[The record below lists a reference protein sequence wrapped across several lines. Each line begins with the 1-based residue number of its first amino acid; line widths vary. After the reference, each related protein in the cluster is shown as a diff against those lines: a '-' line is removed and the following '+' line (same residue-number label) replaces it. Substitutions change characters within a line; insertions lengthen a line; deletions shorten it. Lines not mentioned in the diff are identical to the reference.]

1 MQMCLQSYRDGKICR
16 GIIQSPSPS
25 EHCDKQFEY
34 FAARHIDRETIEE
47 YVLLESNEVTG
58 EPMSR
63 YSDGTMR
70 DKSLTQMKPD
80 VFFFLCF
87 TGRKQK
93 KKISHFHT
101 IYVHQTRN
109 FTRNKDYIGNER
121 STNYFTNTTMQS
133 TNKFH

>member
-93 KKISHFHT
+93 KKDFSFPHYICSS
-101 IYVHQTRN
+101 
-109 FTRNKDYIGNER
+109 NK
-121 STNYFTNTTMQS
+121 
-133 TNKFH
+133 KFYSKQRLHRK